1 MPPPTRIRLPVVDN
15 QQRSMAPKAAR
26 PNNQPKDDTSLQKH
40 GKSTRHELT
49 SQGAQSIPSYSPGQ
63 FDDASPNQQ
72 SPSPKPP
79 HRATQFANKPPAQ
92 FHKMSSTKREESLVG
107 LGLFGRTSSH
117 VSRPSK
123 VTRHHRT
130 SSCFPSSIHDQ
141 ISKHKHISTRTSTVS
156 SEQPSSTEPAA
167 FTGTPYSAAA
177 SGGGGA
183 PTAQSSGGSTQSEAP
198 VQHRH
203 DAAAMATAIAA
214 ATGSFIVLAAIAAI
228 LILLRKRRATAAAR
242 QRRTHAVVS
251 RFSSDSGGNADAGYI
266 EKAIG
271 GHGQH
276 RQKTAPPTPTEQDTK
291 AISPWLENDGGVH
304 DQPLATLPAA
314 AGMQSDNSTAQKGIG
329 KLSALLKHSRHH
341 DEVQERNKRYT
352 KTSSFL
358 GGAPAASAAQSMV
371 QEHYVKKRST
381 MMAIP
386 SRIHVPVS
394 PQPVVVALLQEA
406 DRKQQQEQQRR
417 KSASS
422 TPQLPPLASVS
433 DSDSSPSTSSPWRF
447 GVVLKGFKG
456 QTAKA
461 AQGPPRRI
469 TVLCSS
475 EINSIVF
482 PLPPAPA
489 PTPTQS
495 SSSLLAFKA
504 PQTAAD
510 VFSEGTG
517 GGPKKQAGNGTTPP
531 ALNLP
536 FSSLIVAAS
545 SPISPS
551 PSPLG
556 AAAGARPQ
564 SKSLELARNRTKSAR
579 SSSMK
584 RGAAR
589 NRTRSASCTA
599 GAAASG
605 DLSACREDSKESILA
620 RLDSGGPSA
629 QQADG
634 DAGLAWRWLAEALS
648 ESDADDD
655 EDDQEL
661 RNGYMAGSEMDHHGQ
676 SCDDDD
682 ATDDDDAATITGHP
696 SPTTA
701 TAPAADNGLAGELST
716 KGVATVFTSINGAE
730 ELFSKSVTPTRARV
744 AGTEDS
750 TLSAMTP
757 PVITLTKGDGS
768 AEKRLSL
775 TTTNG
780 TRSRSNSESSSGE
793 EDQETVASS
802 TYSPAHTSSNGSGSS
817 STATL
822 IDVDEHE
829 QASTSVQTI
838 IIHDR
843 EYEQGSENSN
853 ESADRSAENRPD
865 TQDEQDVIVF
875 SPLSTSNLHQEEQT
889 GDSAVLTAESEETEE
904 EGEDDGY
911 ETAHNRMMST
921 STVSSLGLPWAQV
934 ALPKYRSGGLEDMD
948 DDTFQYRPSSTSS
961 SSVDAS
967 M

>member
-1 MPPPTRIRLPVVDN
+1 M
-15 QQRSMAPKAAR
+15 
-26 PNNQPKDDTSLQKH
+26 
-40 GKSTRHELT
+40 
-49 SQGAQSIPSYSPGQ
+49 
-63 FDDASPNQQ
+63 
-72 SPSPKPP
+72 
-79 HRATQFANKPPAQ
+79 
-92 FHKMSSTKREESLVG
+92 G
-107 LGLFGRTSSH
+107 LGLFGMGQSDEETTYAERTSSH

-141 ISKHKHISTRTSTVS
+141 ISKHRHISTRTNNES
-156 SEQPSSTEPAA
+156 SEQSGSSSPLIAAVSPSFSSKFTGSIPCPTSSPFIDSGVHTPQASSNTASPIAFLTPSETTQAQFSSSFFPASSAEPAA
-167 FTGTPYSAAA
+167 FTATPYSAAA
-177 SGGGGA
+177 SGSGEASG
-183 PTAQSSGGSTQSEAP
+183 AQSSGGSTQSEAP

-203 DAAAMATAIAA
+203 NAAAMATAIAA
-214 ATGSFIVLAAIAAI
+214 ATGSFIVLAALAAI

-242 QRRTHAVVS
+242 QRRTQAVVS

-276 RQKTAPPTPTEQDTK
+276 RQKTAPPTPVEQGIK
-291 AISPWLENDGGVH
+291 AISPWLDNDGGV
-304 DQPLATLPAA
+304 DVQPLATLPIA
-314 AGMQSDNSTAQKGIG
+314 AGIQSDNSTAQKGIG

-358 GGAPAASAAQSMV
+358 GGAPAVSAAQSMV

-386 SRIHVPVS
+386 SRIHLPVS
-394 PQPVVVALLQEA
+394 PPPVVVALLQEA
-406 DRKQQQEQQRR
+406 DRKQQKQR
-417 KSASS
+417 KSTSS
-422 TPQLPPLASVS
+422 TPQLPPLTSVS

-469 TVLCSS
+469 TVLRSS

-556 AAAGARPQ
+556 AAAGSRPQ

-579 SSSMK
+579 SSSAK
-584 RGAAR
+584 RVAAR

-599 GAAASG
+599 GAVASG

-629 QQADG
+629 QQVDG

-648 ESDADDD
+648 ESDAEDD

-676 SCDDDD
+676 SGDDDD

-701 TAPAADNGLAGELST
+701 TAAAADSVPTQNVST

-750 TLSAMTP
+750 TLSVMTP

-780 TRSRSNSESSSGE
+780 TRSRSNSESSSGG

-802 TYSPAHTSSNGSGSS
+802 TNSPAHTSSNGSGSS

-829 QASTSVQTI
+829 EASTSAQTI
-838 IIHDR
+838 IIHDQ
-843 EYEQGSENSN
+843 EQEQGGENSD
-853 ESADRSAENRPD
+853 ESADRSSEPRPD
-865 TQDEQDVIVF
+865 PQDEQDTIVF
-875 SPLSTSNLHQEEQT
+875 PPLSRSNLQQEEQT
-889 GDSAVLTAESEETEE
+889 GDSAVHTVESEETEE

-934 ALPKYRSGGLEDMD
+934 ALPKYRSGALEDMD
-948 DDTFQYRPSSTSS
+948 DDTFQYRTSSTSS